1 MGSEFKRLRRFNGL
15 WTTIRAL
22 TFAVSA
28 FMLLEGI
35 FLLLGKMQILQLGL
49 LGAVISLAA
58 AAAVGSCT
66 KPPKVCISCMCTV
79 EILLPIPMR
88 KS

>member
-22 TFAVSA
+22 TFAATA

-58 AAAVGSCT
+58 AAVVGALAFLRAENAGAGTDHGGLSG
-66 KPPKVCISCMCTV
+66 
-79 EILLPIPMR
+79 R
-88 KS
+88 